1 MAGSGRIVRA
11 AVGAV
16 AAVAVV
22 GGAAWLLS
30 GPKSSSAQETAKAAN
45 QSPLLARGYTD
56 APEGTVVIA
65 GDPAGGS
72 VLAELKVKDGQK
84 VKKGEVIA
92 VLSNF
97 ARADVSL
104 RIAEADLAKLKQTGE
119 FVLRGTRQADIAL
132 QEAQLKT
139 SIEQNR
145 LDALLRA
152 RSGKAPDVRELETS
166 IAEQGLER
174 QKVRLQLMKTTLA
187 NDLAQYDIDLANTQS
202 RVDSAKRTLEDAVV
216 RAPIDGVVVQI
227 FTREGERVS
236 PNGIAKVV
244 DMSKLRV
251 LADVDELN
259 VGRLKVGGKVDV
271 TFRGN
276 NDVYKG
282 TIERI
287 APTVKRMQ
295 RVEPDGGSSTDARVV
310 QVEITI
316 DDPASMPQVL
326 GRETRVTFL

>member
-1 MAGSGRIVRA
+1 MAGSGKIVRA
-11 AVGAV
+11 AVGVVAV
-16 AAVAVV
+16 AAIA
-22 GGAAWLLS
+22 GGGVWLLS
-30 GPKSSSAQETAKAAN
+30 GPRTSSAQETAKAAN
-45 QSPLLARGYTD
+45 QQPLLARGYTD

-72 VLAELKVKDGQK
+72 VLTELKVKDGQK
-84 VKKGEVIA
+84 VKKGEIVA

-104 RIAEADLAKLKQTGE
+104 RMAEADLAKLKQTGE
-119 FVLRGTRQADIAL
+119 FVLRGTRKSDIAL

-139 SIEQNR
+139 SIEQAR
-145 LDALLRA
+145 LDTLLRA
-152 RSGKAPDVRELETS
+152 RSGKAPDVRELEAA

-174 QKVRLQLMKTTLA
+174 QKVRLELMKTTLD
-187 NDLAQYDIDLANTQS
+187 NDLAQHEIDMANTQA
-202 RVDSAKRTLEDAVV
+202 RVDSAKRTLEDALV

-236 PNGIAKVV
+236 PSGIVKIV

-259 VGRLKVGGKVDV
+259 VGRLKPGGKVDV

-276 NDVYKG
+276 NDVFKG